1 MLAPGRRRFI
11 PANGYKQKEA
21 ARCFQRQKRAD
32 VQENEKVKG
41 VSGMSVD
48 GGACGGAEDAPLY
61 VYESTVHCA
70 NVLLSLEEQ
79 RRQDVL
85 CDVTVLVE
93 GLEVRAHRAVLAASS
108 RYFLQVLL
116 GHTQPEQEP
125 IISLPD
131 KVTAK
136 GFSPLL
142 QFAYTAK
149 LVLSRENIHEVI
161 RCADF
166 LGVHNLE
173 DSCFRF
179 LQAQLHSD
187 TAEYNNGFL
196 CHKEVLPSSH
206 ADDLITDEECGG
218 GSVSSETPRVTS
230 SSATRRRPNHSTLT
244 PLSNSLSS
252 DLPRCPKY
260 RKYQRACGKH
270 NGVNEDDDSVT
281 SAVSSFCHS
290 SASPWPLETGSNRQ
304 EGQHPPLSPS
314 RIKEETYSGGEG
326 ERSPLGLSED
336 SQDVLEMDQDGT
348 PEPSEH
354 PLSRRSPSCLR
365 SYLQSGLLDFS
376 TSASTLPSDPLRQL
390 LPTTRPSLAPSQD
403 TEQDRRVSKG
413 DRGRD
418 LRTVLAGAVGSSVR
432 DKEEPA
438 EGVAIKPLPLDRACK
453 QEVDLDRRSSVIF
466 SPGACERLGN
476 LSHSHSDQKSL
487 EKDLLEITSKS
498 LWTGVSRSPFHQT
511 YSPLPSSN
519 TPGPTLQDPLPTAA
533 CRPQPTTS
541 CPLTIKISPRSP
553 PCETHTQTS
562 SSCSSF
568 SYLEDGGSGG
578 SPSSLPQFEFSSSP
592 CSVSG
597 AGLARCLV
605 GDQREH
611 GGVVVGETIFSQGRA
626 KIKCERSY
634 GANSSDESGSFS
646 EGDSE
651 SGPSREP
658 GPEVKL
664 PFPVD
669 QITNLPR
676 NDFQIM
682 IKMHKLTSE
691 QLEFI
696 HDIRRRSKNRIAA
709 QRCRK
714 RKLDCIQ
721 NLEVEIRKLVHEKEK
736 LLSERNQL
744 KICMGELWQN
754 LSYLSQAVSQ
764 EVCREVQGNPEKTH
778 ALLPTHTPRDP
789 AFAPDSVSVAASID
803 LTSNP
808 GSPASER
815 CLTKSRCASE
825 SPVARDVEP
834 GQRHARRQVGG
845 KPEVFV
851 LRREDTETSLEPGA
865 SPVVCSPT
873 VSVDF
878 CQEMTEKC
886 TTEEHPR

>member
-1 MLAPGRRRFI
+1 MSAD
-11 PANGYKQKEA
+11 E
-21 ARCFQRQKRAD
+21 RAHAH
-32 VQENEKVKG
+32 VR
-41 VSGMSVD
+41 SG
-48 GGACGGAEDAPLY
+48 DAPMY

-70 NVLLSLEEQ
+70 NVLLSLEDQ
-79 RRQDVL
+79 RRQDIL
-85 CDVTVLVE
+85 CDVTVVVE
-93 GLEVRAHRAVLAASS
+93 GTEIRAHRAVLAASS

-116 GHTQPEQEP
+116 GHTHPEQEP
-125 IISLPD
+125 IISLSD
-131 KVTAK
+131 KVTAR
-136 GFSPLL
+136 GFAPLL

-187 TAEYNNGFL
+187 TTDHNNGLL
-196 CHKEVLPSSH
+196 CRKELPPSVNT
-206 ADDLITDEECGG
+206 DDLITEEDGGG
-218 GSVSSETPRVTS
+218 GSASSENPRVTS
-230 SSATRRRPNHSTLT
+230 SSATRRRPNHSTITSLT
-244 PLSNSLSS
+244 SSLTS

-260 RKYQRACGKH
+260 RKYQRACAKH
-270 NGVNEDDDSVT
+270 SGENDDDDSVT
-281 SAVSSFCHS
+281 SAALSHCHT
-290 SASPWPLETGSNRQ
+290 SASPGPFSETSSTRQ
-304 EGQHPPLSPS
+304 GGQPHPLSPS
-314 RIKEETYSGGEG
+314 RIKEEPRSWGEG
-326 ERSPLGLSED
+326 EDSPPGLSED
-336 SQDVLEMDQDGT
+336 SQDVLEMELEGG
-348 PEPSEH
+348 PEPSER
-354 PLSRRSPSCLR
+354 PPSRGSPSCLS
-365 SYLQSGLLDFS
+365 SYLQRGLLDLS
-376 TSASTLPSDPLRQL
+376 NPAIT
-390 LPTTRPSLAPSQD
+390 LPTTPLTQQLLTNRLSLAHNR
-403 TEQDRRVSKG
+403 DR
-413 DRGRD
+413 DRGAFQGEGGRD
-418 LRTVLAGAVGSSVR
+418 LRAVSAGTVGSSVG
-432 DKEEPA
+432 DM
-438 EGVAIKPLPLDRACK
+438 EGVTMKPLPSDGVSK
-453 QEVDLDRRSSVIF
+453 QEVELDRRSSVIF
-466 SPGACERLGN
+466 SSGACDRLGTP
-476 LSHSHSDQKSL
+476 SQSYSDRKSL

-498 LWTGVSRSPFHQT
+498 LWTGVSKSLPSRQT
-511 YSPLPSSN
+511 YSPLPS
-519 TPGPTLQDPLPTAA
+519 TILTTAHQDPL
-533 CRPQPTTS
+533 PTTS
-541 CPLTIKISPRSP
+541 CPLPIKISPRSP
-553 PCETHTQTS
+553 PCEPHTRTS

-568 SYLEDGGSGG
+568 SYMEDGGSGD
-578 SPSSLPQFEFSSSP
+578 SPSNMPQFDFSSSP

-597 AGLARCLV
+597 SGLV
-605 GDQREH
+605 VEQRER
-611 GGVVVGETIFSQGRA
+611 GGMVVGEAIFSQGRT

-651 SGPSREP
+651 SGPAREP

-744 KICMGELWQN
+744 KVCMGELWQN

-764 EVCREVQGNPEKTH
+764 EVCREVQGNPEKTK
-778 ALLPTHTPRDP
+778 ALHPTHKPNDP
-789 AFAPDSVSVAASID
+789 TAATNSISIMASID

-808 GSPASER
+808 GSPTSEGS
-815 CLTKSRCASE
+815 LAKSPYPSE
-825 SPVARDVEP
+825 SPVERDVGS
-834 GQRHARRQVGG
+834 GQRLRKGQGG
-845 KPEVFV
+845 G
-851 LRREDTETSLEPGA
+851 DTEVSVLGQEDPESSLEPGA
-865 SPVVCSPT
+865 SPGVCSPT

-886 TTEEHPR
+886 TTEEQPRQDCT

>member
-1 MLAPGRRRFI
+1 MF
-11 PANGYKQKEA
+11 E
-21 ARCFQRQKRAD
+21 
-32 VQENEKVKG
+32 G
-41 VSGMSVD
+41 VSGMSLD
-48 GGACGGAEDAPLY
+48 EGAHAGSRETHVPMY

-70 NVLLSLEEQ
+70 NVLLSLEDQ
-79 RRQDVL
+79 RRLNIL
-85 CDVTVLVE
+85 CDVTVVVE
-93 GLEVRAHRAVLAASS
+93 GTEIRAHRAVLAASS

-116 GHTQPEQEP
+116 GHTHHEQEP
-125 IISLPD
+125 IISLSD
-131 KVTAK
+131 KITAR
-136 GFSPLL
+136 GFGPLL

-187 TAEYNNGFL
+187 TTDHNNGLL
-196 CHKEVLPSSH
+196 CRKELPPSAH
-206 ADDLITDEECGG
+206 TDDLITEEDGDGG
-218 GSVSSETPRVTS
+218 GSASSETPRVTS
-230 SSATRRRPNHSTLT
+230 SSAMRWRPNHSTLM
-244 PLSNSLSS
+244 PLTSSLTS

-260 RKYQRACGKH
+260 RKYQQACAKH
-270 NGVNEDDDSVT
+270 NGENVDDDSVT
-281 SAVSSFCHS
+281 SAASSLCQA
-290 SASPWPLETGSNRQ
+290 SASPGRSETSSTHQG
-304 EGQHPPLSPS
+304 GHPLSPS
-314 RIKEETYSGGEG
+314 RIKEEPHSRGEG
-326 ERSPLGLSED
+326 EESPPGLSED
-336 SQDVLEMDQDGT
+336 SQNVLEMELEGG
-348 PEPSEH
+348 PETSAHPPS
-354 PLSRRSPSCLR
+354 RGSPSCLH
-365 SYLQSGLLDFS
+365 SYLQRGLLDLS
-376 TSASTLPSDPLRQL
+376 NPASTLPSTPLTQHL
-390 LPTTRPSLAPSQD
+390 LTNRISLAHNRDRDMEASQG
-403 TEQDRRVSKG
+403 EGR
-413 DRGRD
+413 RD
-418 LRTVLAGAVGSSVR
+418 LRAVSAGTVGSSVG
-432 DKEEPA
+432 DM
-438 EGVAIKPLPLDRACK
+438 EGVVEGMAMNPLVSDGVSK
-453 QEVDLDRRSSVIF
+453 QEVELDRRSSVIF
-466 SPGACERLGN
+466 SPGACDHLGTP
-476 LSHSHSDQKSL
+476 SQSYSDRKSL

-498 LWTGVSRSPFHQT
+498 LWTGVSQSLPFSQA
-511 YSPLPSSN
+511 YSPLPSST
-519 TPGPTLQDPLPTAA
+519 TPPTALQDPLPNMA

-541 CPLTIKISPRSP
+541 CPLPIKISPCSP
-553 PCETHTQTS
+553 ACEPHTRTS

-568 SYLEDGGSGG
+568 SYLEDGGSGD

-597 AGLARCLV
+597 SGLARCLV
-605 GDQREH
+605 GEQREH
-611 GGVVVGETIFSQGRA
+611 GGMVVGEAIFSQGRT

-651 SGPSREP
+651 SGPAREP

-721 NLEVEIRKLVHEKEK
+721 NLEVEIRKLVHDKDK

-744 KICMGELWQN
+744 KVCMGELWQN

-764 EVCREVQGNPEKTH
+764 EVCREVQGNHEKTH
-778 ALLPTHTPRDP
+778 ALLPTHRSRDP
-789 AFAPDSVSVAASID
+789 TPTTNSISITASID

-808 GSPASER
+808 GSPTPEGSQV
-815 CLTKSRCASE
+815 KSPCPSE
-825 SPVARDVEP
+825 SPMERAVGP
-834 GQRHARRQVGG
+834 GQRRQGG
-845 KPEVFV
+845 EEIDVFV
-851 LRREDTETSLEPGA
+851 LGQEDPESSLLPGA
-865 SPVVCSPT
+865 STGVCSPT

-878 CQEMTEKC
+878 SQEMTEKC
-886 TTEEHPR
+886 TTEEQPRQDCHLASNGK

>member
-1 MLAPGRRRFI
+1 MS
-11 PANGYKQKEA
+11 
-21 ARCFQRQKRAD
+21 AD
-32 VQENEKVKG
+32 EGAHAHVR
-41 VSGMSVD
+41 SG
-48 GGACGGAEDAPLY
+48 DAPMY

-70 NVLLSLEEQ
+70 NVLLSLEDQ
-79 RRQDVL
+79 RRQDIL
-85 CDVTVLVE
+85 CDVTVVVE
-93 GLEVRAHRAVLAASS
+93 GTEIRAHRAVLAASS

-116 GHTQPEQEP
+116 GHTHPEQEP
-125 IISLPD
+125 IISLSD
-131 KVTAK
+131 KVTAR
-136 GFSPLL
+136 GFAPLL

-149 LVLSRENIHEVI
+149 LVLSKENIHEVI

-187 TAEYNNGFL
+187 TADHNNGLL
-196 CHKEVLPSSH
+196 CRKEH
-206 ADDLITDEECGG
+206 TDDLITEMDGSG
-218 GSVSSETPRVTS
+218 GSASSEKLRVTS
-230 SSATRRRPNHSTLT
+230 SSVTRRRPNHSTLT
-244 PLSNSLSS
+244 SLTSSLTS

-260 RKYQRACGKH
+260 RKYQQACAKH
-270 NGVNEDDDSVT
+270 SGENDDDDSVT
-281 SAVSSFCHS
+281 SAASSHCHTSTSPGPLSETS
-290 SASPWPLETGSNRQ
+290 STRQ
-304 EGQHPPLSPS
+304 EGQPHPLSPS
-314 RIKEETYSGGEG
+314 RIKEEPRSWGEG
-326 ERSPLGLSED
+326 EGSPPGLSED
-336 SQDVLEMDQDGT
+336 SQDVLEMEMW
-348 PEPSEH
+348 PEPSERL
-354 PLSRRSPSCLR
+354 PSRGSPSCLS
-365 SYLQSGLLDFS
+365 SYLQRGLLDLS
-376 TSASTLPSDPLRQL
+376 NPDSTLPTTPLTQQL
-390 LPTTRPSLAPSQD
+390 LNNERSLAHNR
-403 TEQDRRVSKG
+403 DR
-413 DRGRD
+413 DRNRGAFQGEGGRD
-418 LRTVLAGAVGSSVR
+418 LRAGSAGTVHLSV
-432 DKEEPA
+432 D
-438 EGVAIKPLPLDRACK
+438 GVTMQPLPSDGLSK
-453 QEVDLDRRSSVIF
+453 QEVELDRRSSVIF
-466 SPGACERLGN
+466 SSGVCDRLGTP
-476 LSHSHSDQKSL
+476 SQSYCDRKSL

-498 LWTGVSRSPFHQT
+498 LWTGVSQSFPCRQP
-511 YSPLPSSN
+511 YSPLSSS
-519 TPGPTLQDPLPTAA
+519 TTLTTVLQDPLLTVA
-533 CRPQPTTS
+533 CRVQPTTS
-541 CPLTIKISPRSP
+541 CPLPIKISPRSP
-553 PCETHTQTS
+553 PCEPRTRTS

-568 SYLEDGGSGG
+568 SYLEDVGSGD
-578 SPSSLPQFEFSSSP
+578 SPSNMPQFEFSSSP

-597 AGLARCLV
+597 SGLARCLV
-605 GDQREH
+605 GEQREH
-611 GGVVVGETIFSQGRA
+611 GGMVVGEAIFSQGRA

-651 SGPSREP
+651 SGPAREP

-744 KICMGELWQN
+744 KVCMGELWQN

-764 EVCREVQGNPEKTH
+764 EVCREVQGNPEKTK
-778 ALLPTHTPRDP
+778 ALLPTHRPSDP
-789 AFAPDSVSVAASID
+789 TAATNNISIMASID

-808 GSPASER
+808 SSPTSEGSLA
-815 CLTKSRCASE
+815 KSPCSYE
-825 SPVARDVEP
+825 SPVERDVGS
-834 GQRHARRQVGG
+834 GQR
-845 KPEVFV
+845 
-851 LRREDTETSLEPGA
+851 LRRGQGGVETEVSVLGQEDLESSLEPGA
-865 SPVVCSPT
+865 SPGVCSPT

-886 TTEEHPR
+886 TTEEQPGQACT